1 MNKILSLLFILSI
14 GFVLSSCDST
24 TDPVIPPVTTGNVYL
39 ESTPAG
45 AEIWVDGV
53 SSGKVT
59 PDSVTNIE
67 EGNHNITLKLADYDD
82 TTFTM
87 TVIAGQQASNDVT
100 MISNLFLTHYGG
112 TVNIV
117 RLWETL
123 GTTADQP
130 SGLDLSSGNPYG
142 ISSSD
147 ADKVDIYYSSN
158 GFLVKSADLASGLT
172 RVTDFMVGGASDL
185 NDGLDSPL
193 RSTGLW
199 LDNMGDRETNY
210 VYLYDND
217 GHYSKLKIVQWGGGV
232 PGEPAWVEVE
242 WWYNETVDDVRF

>member
-24 TDPVIPPVTTGNVYL
+24 TDPVIPPITTGSVYL

-67 EGNHNITLKLADYDD
+67 EGNYNITLKLADYDD
-82 TTFTM
+82 TTFVI
-87 TVIAGQQASNDVT
+87 TVIAGQQVSNAVT
-100 MISNLFLTHYGG
+100 MTSNLFVTSHG
-112 TVNIV
+112 TV

-123 GTTADQP
+123 GTDPITEP
-130 SGLDLSSGNPYG
+130 SGLDLSSGNAYG

-147 ADKVDIYYSSN
+147 KDKVDIYYSSN
-158 GFLVKSADLASGLT
+158 GFLVKSADLYPGLT
-172 RVTDFMVGGASDL
+172 RVTDFMVGGAIDL
-185 NDGLDSPL
+185 NDGIDSPL
-193 RSTGLW
+193 RSTGIW
-199 LDNMGDRETNY
+199 TDNMSDAEQNY

-217 GHYSKLKIVQWGGGV
+217 GHYSKLRITFLYQGGGSND
-232 PGEPAWVEVE
+232 PSYIDVE
-242 WWYNETVDDVRF
+242 WWYNETVDYVRF

>member
-1 MNKILSLLFILSI
+1 MNKILLLLFILSI

-24 TDPVIPPVTTGNVYL
+24 TDPVIPPVTTGSIYL

-45 AEIWVDGV
+45 AEIWVDGIN
-53 SSGKVT
+53 SGKVT
-59 PDSVTNIE
+59 PDSVTNLD
-67 EGNHNITLKLADYDD
+67 EGNRNVTLKLADHND
-82 TTFTM
+82 TTFVM
-87 TVIAGQQASNDVT
+87 AVIAGQQVSKSVNMV
-100 MISNLFLTHYGG
+100 SNLFLTLHG
-112 TVNIV
+112 TT

-123 GTTADQP
+123 GTDPITEP
-130 SGLDLSSGNPYG
+130 SGLDLSSGNAYG

-147 ADKVDIYYSSN
+147 KDKVDIYYSSN
-158 GFLVKSADLASGLT
+158 GYLVKSADLASGLT

-199 LDNMGDRETNY
+199 LDNMGDRETHY
-210 VYLYDND
+210 VYLYDED
-217 GHYSKLKIVQWGGGV
+217 GNYSKLKIVNWGGGV

-242 WWYNETVDDVRF
+242 WWYNETIADVRF

>member
-24 TDPVIPPVTTGNVYL
+24 TDPVIPPVTTGSIYL

-45 AEIWVDGV
+45 AEIWVDGIN
-53 SSGKVT
+53 SGKVT
-59 PDSVTNIE
+59 PDSVVNLD
-67 EGNHNITLKLADYDD
+67 EGNRNITLKLADYDD

-87 TVIAGQQASNDVT
+87 TVIAGQQVSKDVT
-100 MISNLFLTHYGG
+100 MISNLFLTFHG
-112 TVNIV
+112 TA

-142 ISSSD
+142 ISSAD
-147 ADKVDIYYSSN
+147 KDKVDIYYSSN
-158 GFLVKSADLASGLT
+158 GYLVKSADLASGLT
-172 RVTDFMVGGASDL
+172 RVTAFMVGGASDL
-185 NDGLDSPL
+185 NDGIDSPL
-193 RSTGLW
+193 RSTGIW
-199 LDNMGDRETNY
+199 LDNMDDREPNY

-217 GHYSKLKIVQWGGGV
+217 GHYSKIKIVNSGGGFS
-232 PGEPAWVEVE
+232 GEDAWVEVE

>member
-24 TDPVIPPVTTGNVYL
+24 TDPVIPPVTTGSIYL

-45 AEIWVDGV
+45 AEIWVDGIN
-53 SSGKVT
+53 SGKVT
-59 PDSVTNIE
+59 PDSVVNLD
-67 EGNHNITLKLADYDD
+67 EGNRNVTLKLADHND

-87 TVIAGQQASNDVT
+87 TVIAGQQVSKAVT
-100 MISNLFLTHYGG
+100 MVTNLFLSHYGG
-112 TVNIV
+112 LVNKV

-142 ISSSD
+142 ISSAD
-147 ADKVDIYYSSN
+147 KDKVDIYYSSN
-158 GFLVKSADLASGLT
+158 GYLVKSADLASGLK
-172 RVTDFMVGGASDL
+172 RVTAFMVGGASDL
-185 NDGLDSPL
+185 NDGIDSPL
-193 RSTGLW
+193 RSTGIW
-199 LDNMGDRETNY
+199 LDNMDDREPNY

-217 GHYSKLKIVQWGGGV
+217 GHYSKIKIVNSGGGV
-232 PGEPAWVEVE
+232 PGDPAWVEVE

>member
-24 TDPVIPPVTTGNVYL
+24 TDPVIPPVTTGSIYL

-45 AEIWVDGV
+45 AEIWVDGIN
-53 SSGKVT
+53 SGKVT
-59 PDSVTNIE
+59 PDSVVNLD
-67 EGNHNITLKLADYDD
+67 EGNRNITLKLADYDD

-87 TVIAGQQASNDVT
+87 TVIAGQQVSKDVT
-100 MISNLFLTHYGG
+100 MISNLFLTFYG
-112 TVNIV
+112 TA

-123 GTTADQP
+123 GTSADQP

-142 ISSSD
+142 ISSVD
-147 ADKVDIYYSSN
+147 KDKVDIYYSSN
-158 GFLVKSADLASGLT
+158 GYLVKSADLASGLT

-217 GHYSKLKIVQWGGGV
+217 GHYSKLKIVSWGGGV
-232 PGEPAWVEVE
+232 LGEPSWIEVE
-242 WWYNETVDDVRF
+242 WLYNENSDNTSF